1 MKRIL
6 KLAIKKL
13 LACVGCR
20 AFVVRPLLRHLPALA
35 PTSGS
40 PSLFFRIWL
49 HLPVL
54 LLSSLGSGSL
64 FRLPLFR
71 LPFFRLPFFRL
82 KSLSSSGSPSSGSSL
97 YIHPAPLL
105 SSSGSASS
113 GSNLYLL
120 PTPILS
126 SSGSGSIF
134 FRLPFSLLP
143 APLQKKKRQNPLPVP
158 THTTNNP
165 CPLSFPPVCPS
176 FKSPASQ
183 KSPTS
188 TMSPLLVHATFVR
201 SSEYSNL

>member
-71 LPFFRLPFFRL
+71 LPFFRL
-82 KSLSSSGSPSSGSSL
+82 KSLSTSGSPSSGSSL
-97 YIHPAPLL
+97 YLLPAPLL

-165 CPLSFPPVCPS
+165 RPLSFPPVFQVPCLPKISHIHHVTTTCP
-176 FKSPASQ
+176 
-183 KSPTS
+183 
-188 TMSPLLVHATFVR
+188 R
-201 SSEYSNL
+201 NIR